1 LGSTRTA
8 VDEGWAELDTMIG
21 QSEKMINPELY
32 VGVGLSGE
40 QQQMVGI
47 AGAKAMVVI
56 NNDRKSPVF
65 EQVDY
70 GVVDESG
77 IYSGTN
83 KNKCRDTIIK
93 FNMTRNYLRV
103 VQHII
108 LGAVKLRYLQLA

>member
-1 LGSTRTA
+1 MGSTRTA

-40 QQQMVGI
+40 QQQMLGI
-47 AGAKAMVVI
+47 AGAKVMVVI
-56 NNDRKSPVF
+56 NNDRKSPAF

-77 IYSGTN
+77 FYSRIDKEIAGI
-83 KNKCRDTIIK
+83 R
-93 FNMTRNYLRV
+93 
-103 VQHII
+103 
-108 LGAVKLRYLQLA
+108 